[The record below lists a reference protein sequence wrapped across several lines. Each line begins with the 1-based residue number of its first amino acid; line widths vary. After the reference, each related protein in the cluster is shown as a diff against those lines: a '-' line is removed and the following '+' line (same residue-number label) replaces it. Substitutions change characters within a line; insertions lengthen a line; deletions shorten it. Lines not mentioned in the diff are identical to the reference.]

1 MKQHQYH
8 SAKGL
13 FDASQPVCLLFPFVK
28 RHYHG
33 IPRQNYVSVAQER
46 SDHRQISELG
56 NFLVNICRIKGVM
69 LLVNGDEKWRWKFLV
84 FAASEVSCICICAWE
99 NTSCW
104 GKTTKKIQGMGKRDG
119 E

>member
-69 LLVNGDEKWRWKFLV
+69 LLVNGDEK
-84 FAASEVSCICICAWE
+84 
-99 NTSCW
+99 
-104 GKTTKKIQGMGKRDG
+104 
-119 E
+119 